1 MDNLK
6 SQALQHPYLLGRWA
20 KGSLAFGSAAS
31 ACSHSS
37 SSSSGAGAAAFFSS
51 LPSFRSTW
59 GFGFSSRE
67 PFSFRGVSFLGW
79 LSANFL
85 AGAKEREKSQCLAS
99 FHIPPK
105 PGTSIVKGGKLL
117 GGQVRDPD
125 ATVPA
130 ASSLYIPDQ
139 DCNPQQRIHAHQD
152 STC

>member
-51 LPSFRSTW
+51 LPSFRSAW

-85 AGAKEREKSQCLAS
+85 AGAKERKKSQCLAS

-105 PGTSIVKGGKLL
+105 PGTSIVTGGKLP

-130 ASSLYIPDQ
+130 TSSLCDPEQ
-139 DCNPQQRIHAHQD
+139 DCDPRRLIHAYQN